1 MAKKKKQAGVGAKAS
16 CFARFVHPSAAIRQ
30 FFPTNQ
36 KSNKLDNLLITGEDI
51 KVVRRRSPP
60 IPCFLFRHDSFPDQE
75 LYANKRNVVITK
87 EGHPEHFFAAVV
99 APPLPAEQIQAE
111 QQQATER
118 IAGADVTD
126 DALQGMTHGN
136 LSAQDMTELQNQ
148 GITVDDNNLPVEEND
163 IGPVVQEVETA
174 GIDWTVNGLCKR
186 RMVAAGKPKAC
197 FKKVDNSVVSK
208 MTQFNLLQLVPF

>member
-60 IPCFLFRHDSFPDQE
+60 TPYFLFRQE
-75 LYANKRNVVITK
+75 LYANKRNVVITE

-99 APPLPAEQIQAE
+99 APPLPAEQIEAE

-118 IAGADVTD
+118 IEGADVTD
-126 DALQGMTHGN
+126 NALQGMTHGN

-148 GITVDDNNLPVEEND
+148 GITVDDDNLPVEEND
-163 IGPVVQEVETA
+163 IGPVIQAVETA

-186 RMVAAGKPKAC
+186 RIGRSLFLGMPSINDSKI
-197 FKKVDNSVVSK
+197 KKSGILKWAKSK
-208 MTQFNLLQLVPF
+208 STPARL